1 VSTAEGRAPARPRFD
16 PDRIAYFETAGWR
29 AYYDRSWLKLL
40 KLIVQLSQEQF
51 RIPFPLSLLAAYY
64 IVRASVAWVPLDH
77 DEAVVR
83 AFYERFYRLARRF
96 SGLRFDPARVGL
108 LELRYNDDHRRL
120 VGNPDKGPFLQTMA
134 ELHAALFGLD
144 VEAARESARWR
155 VEACNVVDTITG
167 KTSTDPERDWRLVEE
182 HLQRCYRDIITRSS
196 TG

>member
-1 VSTAEGRAPARPRFD
+1 M
-16 PDRIAYFETAGWR
+16 
-29 AYYDRSWLKLL
+29 
-40 KLIVQLSQEQF
+40 QLCQEQF

-96 SGLRFDPARVGL
+96 SGLRFDPARVGR

-134 ELHAALFGLD
+134 ELHAALFGIDL
-144 VEAARESARWR
+144 EAARESARWR

-182 HLQRCYRDIITRSS
+182 HLQRCYRDIITRA
-196 TG
+196 G